1 MPTCHLSNFAPIY
14 TFSKFLIFFHW
25 VFCFFHWVFGFFSKK
40 KSNFDIV
47 KLYNK
52 KTYLNNQTSFFKFDK
67 LKLKTAAV
75 GVNLDSLMVR
85 FSFMRDCGLIPH
97 QDSTVSTFFSIFKR

>member
-1 MPTCHLSNFAPIY
+1 MIDERNLDAIRLCPPATPQTSLPIY
-14 TFSKFLIFFHW
+14 TFSSFLIFFHW
-25 VFCFFHWVFGFFSKK
+25 VFCFFSQK

-52 KTYLNNQTSFFKFDK
+52 KIYFKFDK

-85 FSFMRDCGLIPH
+85 FSFMRDCGSIPH